1 MQVILKTT
9 KEHKHSSTNVL
20 PVVGEVTFSHDGKI
34 SVEVKTEED
43 LHLLLEALPDLFV
56 FEEEKEGESEEAHEE
71 LEHQTVPNEIGKS
84 QDESN
89 DIGVAEESVELSASS
104 LLEGKTVNQLK
115 DLAKE
120 SGFPFEEWQSLLKA
134 PLVEYLKA
142 KLEA

>member
-20 PVVGEVTFSHDGKI
+20 PVVGEVTFSPDGKI
-34 SVEVKTEED
+34 SVEVKSEED
-43 LHLLLEALPDLFV
+43 LQLLLEALPDLFV

-71 LEHQTVPNEIGKS
+71 LEHQTDINELGKS
-84 QDESN
+84 LDESN
-89 DIGVAEESVELSASS
+89 DIGSTEESVELSASS

-120 SGFPFEEWQSLLKA
+120 SGFPYEEWQSLLKA

-142 KLEA
+142 KLAA